1 MASAAFV
8 ESSPSP
14 FEIAF
19 PCRSA
24 VSRIGTASASRC
36 ERSLHMRPVE
46 IFTLISG
53 LLISAY
59 GCNKE
64 VDRPAAEPSPP
75 AVAGRDPVTNHPS
88 APASARG
95 SIAEA
100 RCARE
105 QHCDNVGDNKKFSS
119 EQDCL
124 SRIRADWKDDLNAR
138 ECPSGVNQHEL
149 NECLT
154 AVRGEDCSNPFDT
167 LSRVA
172 ACTKGKLCEG

>member
-1 MASAAFV
+1 
-8 ESSPSP
+8 
-14 FEIAF
+14 
-19 PCRSA
+19 
-24 VSRIGTASASRC
+24 
-36 ERSLHMRPVE
+36 MRH
-46 IFTLISG
+46 IDMLTLVTG
-53 LLISAY
+53 LLISTI

-64 VDRPAAEPSPP
+64 VERPATQPSPP
-75 AVAGRDPVTNHPS
+75 AVAGRDPATSRPS
-88 APASARG
+88 APASARD

-105 QHCDNVGDNKKFSS
+105 QHCDNIGDSKKFSS

-138 ECPSGVNQHEL
+138 ECPSGINQQQL

-154 AVRGEDCSNPFDT
+154 AVRGEDCGNPFDT

-172 ACTKGKLCEG
+172 ACTKGQICRG